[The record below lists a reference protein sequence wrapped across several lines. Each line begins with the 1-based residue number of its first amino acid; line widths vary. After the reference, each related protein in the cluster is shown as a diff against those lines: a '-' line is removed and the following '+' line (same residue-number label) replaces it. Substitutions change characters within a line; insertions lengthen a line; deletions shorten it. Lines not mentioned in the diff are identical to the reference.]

1 MSDTIRKHLASVAEA
16 IANVDIE
23 PIARLA
29 TLLDSA
35 RFDGRRVYVLGN
47 GACAAL
53 AAHLVTDLGK
63 ATAIDLGSGPD
74 TRPAPGRLRVHSLA
88 DNAAYISALGND
100 VAFDDVFLEQV
111 KNLVETGDI
120 VIGLSGSGASPNVV
134 RALAYA
140 QLIGATTVGFTSTRA
155 SSAAMRHHCDVCLSA
170 PVDGMEAIEDVH
182 VALHHAAAL
191 ALKAMRASSPAVP
204 DDKDEEVTSP

>member
-1 MSDTIRKHLASVAEA
+1 MSDTIRQHLTSVAEA

-23 PIARLA
+23 PVARLA
-29 TLLDSA
+29 EMLAAA

-63 ATAIDLGSGPD
+63 ATAVDLGTGPGI
-74 TRPAPGRLRVHSLA
+74 RPAPGRLRVHSLT

-100 VAFDDVFLEQV
+100 VAFEDVFLEQV
-111 KNLVETGDI
+111 KNLVEAGDI

-140 QLIGATTVGFTSTRA
+140 QLIGATTVGFTSRRA
-155 SSAAMRHHCDVCLSA
+155 SSAAVRRHCDVCLSA

-182 VALHHAAAL
+182 VVLHHAVAL
-191 ALKAMRASSPAVP
+191 ALKTMRASSPCVP
-204 DDKDEEVTSP
+204 DGEEATSA